1 MLTDGRENRYES
13 LSLTFLKFYYVF
25 SNFDWIVQQ
34 LVQVCI
40 TLNLWYIT
48 YIEKWLTI
56 NICTSSICTLICT
69 RTNICMYPHWN
80 TVCMFTAVL
89 GIRIRLD
96 PEFFIASSNSNPALE
111 RLKRFR
117 NCFAPKTFKTRSKPF
132 KKGPELAK
140 IRSGSGQ
147 KQVRIRTKLVR
158 IHSKKRSGSTIVMG
172 HSKLLLLLLDY
183 LKMSEIIGCNNY
195 REILL
200 SGNQK
205 IIPPANWWNDR
216 QVLYSNLSRV
226 QIYIHC

>member
-34 LVQVCI
+34 IVQVCI

-69 RTNICMYPHWN
+69 RTSICMYPHWN

-96 PEFFIASSNSNPALE
+96 PEFFIASSDSNPALE

-117 NCFAPKTFKTRSKPF
+117 NCFAQKTFKTRPLNFYTFLLSKRVETVQKRSGTGQNKVRIRPKTGPDTDKTCSDPF
-132 KKGPELAK
+132 KKK
-140 IRSGSGQ
+140 D
-147 KQVRIRTKLVR
+147 
-158 IHSKKRSGSTIVMG
+158 
-172 HSKLLLLLLDY
+172 LDP
-183 LKMSEIIGCNNY
+183 
-195 REILL
+195 
-200 SGNQK
+200 Q
-205 IIPPANWWNDR
+205 
-216 QVLYSNLSRV
+216 
-226 QIYIHC
+226 

>member
-69 RTNICMYPHWN
+69 RTSICMYPHWN

-96 PEFFIASSNSNPALE
+96 PEFFIA
-111 RLKRFR
+111 
-117 NCFAPKTFKTRSKPF
+117 
-132 KKGPELAK
+132 
-140 IRSGSGQ
+140 RSGSGQ

-158 IHSKKRSGSTIVMG
+158 IHSKKRPGSTIVMG
-172 HSKLLLLLLDY
+172 HSRLLLLLLHY
-183 LKMSEIIGCNNY
+183 LKLSEIIGGK
-195 REILL
+195 L
-200 SGNQK
+200 SGNS
-205 IIPPANWWNDR
+205 IRPSTNNSTR
-216 QVLYSNLSRV
+216 
-226 QIYIHC
+226 